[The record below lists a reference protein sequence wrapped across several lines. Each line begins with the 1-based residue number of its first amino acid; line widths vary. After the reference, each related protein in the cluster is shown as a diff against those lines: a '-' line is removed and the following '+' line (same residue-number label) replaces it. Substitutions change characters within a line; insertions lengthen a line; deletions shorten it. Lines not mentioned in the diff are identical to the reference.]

1 MAPHGFSATP
11 ADCVFHGSCNMPGEG
26 TLDFL
31 MYRMAVSVL
40 HSADSNSAVC
50 DGVLR
55 AYMALTSG
63 YHVLGSR
70 VGLYQPD

>member
-1 MAPHGFSATP
+1 M
-11 ADCVFHGSCNMPGEG
+11 NGEG
-26 TLDFL
+26 MCDALT
-31 MYRMAVSVL
+31 YRMAFPIL
-40 HSADSNSAVC
+40 YSNRSHFAVC